1 MQGKREIFYKILAFG
16 VTGMYLK
23 TERQLPLENF
33 YLPFGGQLD
42 PENRWVKL
50 SKLIPWDVI
59 EDKYA
64 ALFAKNNTGAPAKP
78 VRMALGALLI
88 KEKGGFSDEEV
99 VEQIKENP
107 YLQYFIGLPEFQK
120 EAPFDPSMMVHFRK
134 RLNAQIM
141 KEINEIICLGQEV
154 KKHESDNDNHD
165 EDNSE
170 GDLKENKNKGRLIID
185 ATCAPA
191 DIRYPTDLSLLNEA
205 REKLERM
212 IDDLYAPLKGK
223 MPKPRTYRR
232 NARKDY
238 LSEAKVR
245 KHRKK
250 SLRRAIGKQLRYIAR
265 DLRIIE
271 RLSNENGCG
280 QLSPR
285 QQREYQIIQ
294 ELYQQQKLMYETR
307 THRIDNRIVSISQP
321 YVRPIVRGK
330 AAAETEFGAKIM
342 VSLIDGFAFVDEI
355 SWNNFNEGTKLK
367 EAIETFRLR
376 TGHYPR
382 VVHADAI
389 FRTRANLEYC
399 KQRGIRLSGPR
410 LGRPKIKQLKAQKR
424 LERMDS
430 RIRNAIEG
438 RFGVGKRR
446 YGLGR
451 IMARLQVTSETVIHL
466 QFLVMNLERKLR
478 LLFTHFWRSPFRL
491 SKFFF
496 SVPACVFQ

>member
-1 MQGKREIFYKILAFG
+1 
-16 VTGMYLK
+16 MYRK

-33 YLPFGGQLD
+33 YLPFGGKLD

-64 ALFAKNNTGAPAKP
+64 ALFAKNEMGAPAKP
-78 VRMALGALLI
+78 VHMALGALLI
-88 KEKGGFSDEEV
+88 KEKGGFSDEEL

-107 YLQYFIGLPEFQK
+107 YLQYFIGLTEFQK
-120 EAPFDPSMMVHFRK
+120 KAPFDPSMMVHFRK

-141 KEINEIICLGQEV
+141 KEINELICLGREI
-154 KKHESDNDNHD
+154 KKPKSDKHNGDG
-165 EDNSE
+165 SE
-170 GDLKENKNKGRLIID
+170 GDSKENKNKGRLIID

-205 REKLERM
+205 REKLECM
-212 IDDLYAPLKGK
+212 IDDLYEPLKGR
-223 MPKPRTYRR
+223 MSKPRTYRR

-250 SLRRAIGKQLRYIAR
+250 SLRRAIGKQLRYVAR
-265 DLRIIE
+265 DLRVIE
-271 RLSNENGCG
+271 RLSTEKGCG
-280 QLSPR
+280 QLSSR
-285 QQREYQIIQ
+285 QQREYQTIQ

-307 THRIDNRIVSISQP
+307 THSIDNRIVSLSQP

-330 AAAETEFGAKIM
+330 AAAETKFGAQIM
-342 VSLIDGFAFVDEI
+342 VSLINGFSFVDEL
-355 SWNNFNEGTKLK
+355 SWDNFNEGVKLK
-367 EAIETFRLR
+367 EAIETFRFR
-376 TGHYPR
+376 TRYYPR

-389 FRTRANLEYC
+389 FRNRANLEFC

-424 LERMDS
+424 LEQMDN

-438 RFGVGKRR
+438 KFGEGKRR
-446 YGLGR
+446 YGLDR
-451 IMARLQVTSETVIHL
+451 IMAKLQDTSETVIHL

-478 LLFTHFWRSPFRL
+478 LLFTHFWWSPLRL
-491 SKFFF
+491 SKSFFC
-496 SVPACVFQ
+496 VPA